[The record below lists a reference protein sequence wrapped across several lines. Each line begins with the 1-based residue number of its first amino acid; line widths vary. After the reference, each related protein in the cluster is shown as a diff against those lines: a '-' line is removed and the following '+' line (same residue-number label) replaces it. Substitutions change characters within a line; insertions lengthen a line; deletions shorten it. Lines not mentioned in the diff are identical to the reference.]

1 MKKIIPIVVFL
12 LAQFTIST
20 AQEVEVE
27 SAIRNSQNI
36 YEGSARFMS
45 MGGAFTALGADLSS
59 ISLNPAGVGVY
70 TGFQLEVT
78 PSFQYQQTNTRTR
91 SHQGEVFKN
100 EEFGYNLNFNNVGL
114 TGAYTLNSPGWKNIN
129 FGLGYNTL
137 NNHDQGIRTENF
149 NRVNSK
155 MHEFVDN
162 ANRGNIRGAYE
173 DLAWQTYL
181 LNYDSTYAEYWSYV
195 SDEMNYSDTS
205 ASVQEIGVDQQK
217 NLSNDGSLGEYFLS
231 VGANYENSL
240 YLGMSVGIQRSN
252 YSYKSTYS
260 EAERNDQVPDF
271 RGMNFIQ
278 YEDHSG
284 TGYNFKLGAI
294 YRPTD
299 FIRVGAA
306 FHSPTYFNNLTYTWY
321 NSVRARYD
329 NGDDLQASSE
339 QSDFSYKLI
348 TPSKILG
355 GVAVRIQDMGLI
367 SADYERVNY
376 GRARLEEKEGDIP
389 FDYENDSISNTF
401 GAANNLRLGGE
412 LRLSSF
418 YVRLGYAFYQSP
430 YQDEYSNYQSDRQ
443 QYSGGLGFRG
453 NSFFIDAAYVTS
465 SYTRENQLFT
475 TLPNLSE
482 MDFTNNKFI
491 VSLGFRF

>member
-1 MKKIIPIVVFL
+1 MKKIIPIVIFIF
-12 LAQFTIST
+12 AQFSMST

-36 YEGSARFMS
+36 YEGSARFMG

-70 TGFQLEVT
+70 TGFQMEFS
-78 PSFQYQQTNTRTR
+78 PSFQYQQTDTRTR
-91 SHQGEVFKN
+91 SYQNEVFKN

-114 TGAYTLNSPGWKNIN
+114 TGSYALNSPGWKNIN
-129 FGLGYNTL
+129 FGLGYNTM
-137 NNHDQGIRTENF
+137 NNHTKRVRTENF

-155 MHEFVDN
+155 MHEFVSN
-162 ANRGNIRGAYE
+162 ANRGNIRDANE

-181 LNYDSTYAEYWSYV
+181 LNYDSTFAEYWSYV
-195 SDEMNYSDTS
+195 TDEMNYSDT
-205 ASVQEIGVDQQK
+205 ASSVEEIGVDQQK
-217 NLSNDGSLGEYFLS
+217 NMDNDGSLGEYFFS

-252 YSYKSTYS
+252 YSYKSTYTES
-260 EAERNDQVPDF
+260 ERNDQVPDYSS
-271 RGMNFIQ
+271 MNFIQ

-306 FHSPTYFNNLTYTWY
+306 FHSPTYFNDLNYNWY
-321 NSVRARYD
+321 NSLRARYD

-339 QSDFSYKLI
+339 RSDFSYKLI

-355 GVAVRIQDMGLI
+355 GVAVRIKDMGLI

-401 GAANNLRLGGE
+401 GTANNLRLGGE
-412 LRLSSF
+412 LRLNSF

-430 YQDEYSNYQSDRQ
+430 YKDEYSNYQSDRQ

-465 SYTRENQLFT
+465 AYTREKQLFS

-482 MDFTNNKFI
+482 IDFTNNKFI

>member
-1 MKKIIPIVVFL
+1 MKKIIPIVIL
-12 LAQFTIST
+12 LFAQFSFIT

-70 TGFQLEVT
+70 TGFQLEFT
-78 PSFQYQQTNTRTR
+78 PSFQYQQTDTRTL
-91 SHQGEVFKN
+91 SNKDD
-100 EEFGYNLNFNNVGL
+100 EFGYNLNLNNLGL
-114 TGAYTLNSPGWKNIN
+114 VGAYTLNSPGWKNLN
-129 FGLGYNTL
+129 FGLGYNTM
-137 NNHDQGIRTENF
+137 NNYTQRIRTENF
-149 NRVNSK
+149 NMVNSK

-162 ANRGNIRGAYE
+162 ANQGNYRNAYE

-181 LNYDSTYAEYWSYV
+181 LNYDSTFAEYWSYV

-205 ASVQEIGVDQQK
+205 SSKQEIGVDQQK
-217 NLSNDGSLGEYFLS
+217 NLNNNGSLGEYFLS
-231 VGANYENSL
+231 VGANYENKL
-240 YLGMSVGIQRSN
+240 YLGMSIGIQKVN
-252 YSYKSTYS
+252 YSYKDTYS
-260 EAERNDQVPDF
+260 EAERNDEVPDF
-271 RGMNFIQ
+271 NSMNFIQ

-299 FIRVGAA
+299 FIRLGAA
-306 FHSPTYFNNLTYTWY
+306 FHSPTYFNNLSYTWY
-321 NSVRARYD
+321 NTVRARYD
-329 NGDDLQASSE
+329 NGDDLQASSQ

-355 GVAVRIQDMGLI
+355 GVAFRIKEIGLI

-376 GRARLEEKEGDIP
+376 GRAKLQEKESDIP
-389 FDYENDSISNTF
+389 FDYENDSISSTF
-401 GAANNLRLGGE
+401 GAANNLRIGGE
-412 LRLSSF
+412 LRLSNF
-418 YVRLGYAFYQSP
+418 YARLGYAFYQSP
-430 YQDEYSNYQSDRQ
+430 YKDEYNNYQSDRQ

-465 SYTRENQLFT
+465 SYTREKQLFST
-475 TLPNLSE
+475 IPNLSE
-482 MDFTNNKFI
+482 IDFTNNKFI
-491 VSLGFRF
+491 VSMGFRF